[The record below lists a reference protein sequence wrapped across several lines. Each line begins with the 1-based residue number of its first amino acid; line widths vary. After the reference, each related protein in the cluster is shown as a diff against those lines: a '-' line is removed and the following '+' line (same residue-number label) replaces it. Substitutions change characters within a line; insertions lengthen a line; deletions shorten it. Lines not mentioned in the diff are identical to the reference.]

1 MKVGAT
7 LGSYDTTNDY
17 SEYKRKR
24 PNKKYRSHLVS
35 ERFLLMIIKVLSS
48 DITVNRRSLANI
60 KRFLTIIDRDY
71 YCRSENIEAML
82 LVCDLLVSIRT
93 KNPHGVSLDSLTYK
107 VENLLVDPYDKV
119 RDELIIPQINVSKDE
134 LPEDDLEYITNS
146 LDQNLKF
153 SYILDVKDNLIELTN
168 DIETSS
174 YTDFPTLLH
183 QYRDLVTGIMNF
195 FRSTDSS
202 SMTNEIVHTGDPT
215 FLDILYDTYEA
226 IRNPAS
232 ALQTGWQ
239 ALNSAL
245 GPRGGFQNKNLY
257 CLHANTNSFK
267 SAMLLH
273 ISRMIKEYNAGRVI
287 EEFKRT
293 GKIPTILHISMENDN
308 DEDNERLYKTVVKK
322 DLGKCTSREEL
333 NQSWEHNFGNQNN
346 EEENPIDISF
356 LHVDARSLSVDE
368 IDVIIENLEE
378 EGYRVIACVVDYLG
392 LIKPRMEDMGK
403 DNRLQLKNIADDLL
417 SLAKNRDIPVIT
429 AHQINRSGGAVLTNL
444 KNQGGVNAIS
454 QMTNEFIGE
463 SYGIEQAVSWSA
475 FIDIEIHG
483 EDRWLMFKRNKSRY
497 KNKFGTETFVMK
509 IRDGIIIDDDIYL
522 STPLSLPKI
531 PDGIGTD
538 GENATQMQGA
548 RGIIDIRDKHK
559 TPPKDHVIKVKS
571 SDEERE
577 DFLNSEEKIPI
588 EYIDWTNWIDYLDSG
603 NYEID
608 DFYQWSETEYS
619 ETDRSF
625 YIGETE
631 YVSGDFRDEI
641 VYEGAA

>member
-1 MKVGAT
+1 MKMGT
-7 LGSYDTTNDY
+7 LGSYDSTTDY
-17 SEYKRKR
+17 SEFKRRK

-35 ERFLLMIIKVLSS
+35 ERFLLMIIKVLAS

-93 KNPHGVSLDSLTYK
+93 KNPHGVSLESLSYK
-107 VENLLVDPYDKV
+107 VENLLVEPYDKV
-119 RDELIIPQINVSKDE
+119 RDQLIIPQINVAKDE

-174 YTDFPTLLH
+174 YTDFPNLLH
-183 QYRDLVTGIMNF
+183 QYRDLITGIMNF

-273 ISRMIKEYNAGRVI
+273 ISRMIEEYNASRVI

-333 NQSWEHNFGNQNN
+333 NQSWEHNFGNSNS

-392 LIKPRMEDMGK
+392 LIKPRLEDMGK

-538 GENATQMQGA
+538 DANQNQGS
-548 RGIIDIRDKHK
+548 RGIIDIRDNKHK
-559 TPPKDHVIKVKS
+559 TPPKDHLIKVKS
-571 SDEERE
+571 SIEERE
-577 DFLNSEEKIPI
+577 DFLNSKEKVPI
-588 EYIDWTNWIDYLDSG
+588 EYIKWDNWIDYLDTG
-603 NYEID
+603 DYETE
-608 DFYQWSETEYS
+608 DFYVWSNS
-619 ETDRSF
+619 EMSYYDRSF
-625 YIGETE
+625 VIGETE
-631 YVSGDFRDEI
+631 YVSCDFNEE
-641 VYEGAA
+641 VTYNT

>member
-1 MKVGAT
+1 MKIGT
-7 LGSYDTTNDY
+7 LGSYDSSTDY

-35 ERFLLMIIKVLSS
+35 DRFLLMIIKVLSS

-93 KNPHGVSLDSLTYK
+93 KNPHGVSLESLTYK
-107 VENLLVDPYDKV
+107 VENLLVEPYDKV
-119 RDELIIPQINVSKDE
+119 RDQLIIPQINVSKEE

-174 YTDFPTLLH
+174 YTDFPNLLH
-183 QYRDLVTGIMNF
+183 QYRDLITGIMNF
-195 FRSTDSS
+195 FRRTDSS

-257 CLHANTNSFK
+257 CIHANTNSFK

-273 ISRMIKEYNAGRVI
+273 ISRMIKEYNASRVI

-293 GKIPTILHISMENDN
+293 GKIPTVLHISMENDN

-322 DLGKCTSREEL
+322 DLGRCTSREEL
-333 NQSWEHNFGNQNN
+333 NQSWEHNFCNSSDG
-346 EEENPIDISF
+346 EENPIDISF

-368 IDVIIENLEE
+368 IDIIIENLEE
-378 EGYRVIACVVDYLG
+378 EGYKVIACVVDYLG

-509 IRDGIIIDDDIYL
+509 IKDGIIIDDDIYL

-538 GENATQMQGA
+538 ETMSNNQGS
-548 RGIIDIRDKHK
+548 RGIIDIRDEKHK
-559 TPPKDHVIKVKS
+559 TPPKDHLIKVKS
-571 SDEERE
+571 SNDERE
-577 DFLNSEEKIPI
+577 DFLNTEEKIPI
-588 EYIDWTNWIDYLDSG
+588 QYIDWNQWIVYMDSG
-603 NYEID
+603 NYETD
-608 DFYQWSETEYS
+608 DFYNWSGS
-619 ETDRSF
+619 EMSGYDRSF
-625 YIGETE
+625 FIGETE
-631 YVSGDFRDEI
+631 YVSCENNEEI
-641 VYEGAA
+641 YA

>member
-1 MKVGAT
+1 MKIGT
-7 LGSYDTTNDY
+7 LGSYDSTTDY
-17 SEYKRKR
+17 SEFKRRK

-35 ERFLLMIIKVLSS
+35 ERFLLMIIKVLAS

-93 KNPHGVSLDSLTYK
+93 KNPHGVSLESLSYK
-107 VENLLVDPYDKV
+107 VENLLVEPYDKV
-119 RDELIIPQINVSKDE
+119 RDQLIIPQINVAKDE

-174 YTDFPTLLH
+174 YTDFPNLLH
-183 QYRDLVTGIMNF
+183 QYRDLITDIMNF
-195 FRSTDSS
+195 FRRTDSS

-273 ISRMIKEYNAGRVI
+273 ISRMIKEYNALRVI

-322 DLGKCTSREEL
+322 DIGKCTSREEL
-333 NQSWEHNFGNQNN
+333 NQSWEHNFGNTNG

-392 LIKPRMEDMGK
+392 LIKPRLEDMGK

-538 GENATQMQGA
+538 EAVNQNQGS
-548 RGIIDIRDKHK
+548 RGIIDIRDNKHK
-559 TPPKDHVIKVKS
+559 TPPKDHLIKVKS
-571 SDEERE
+571 STEERE
-577 DFLNSEEKIPI
+577 DFLNSKEKVPI
-588 EYIDWTNWIDYLDSG
+588 EYIDWNNWIYYLDTG
-603 NYEID
+603 DYETE
-608 DFYQWSETEYS
+608 DFYVWSNS
-619 ETDRSF
+619 EMSYYDRSF
-625 YIGETE
+625 VIGETE
-631 YVSGDFRDEI
+631 YVSCDFNEE
-641 VYEGAA
+641 VAYV

>member
-1 MKVGAT
+1 MKMGT
-7 LGSYDTTNDY
+7 LGSYDSTTDY
-17 SEYKRKR
+17 SEFKRRK

-93 KNPHGVSLDSLTYK
+93 KNPHGVSLESLTYK
-107 VENLLVDPYDKV
+107 VENLLVEPYDKV
-119 RDELIIPQINVSKDE
+119 RDQLIIPQINVAKDE

-174 YTDFPTLLH
+174 YTDFPNLLN
-183 QYRDLVTGIMNF
+183 QYRDLITGIMNF
-195 FRSTDSS
+195 FRRTDSS

-273 ISRMIKEYNAGRVI
+273 ISRMIKEYNASRVI
-287 EEFKRT
+287 DEFKRT

-333 NQSWEHNFGNQNN
+333 NQSWEHNFGNSD
-346 EEENPIDISF
+346 EENPIDISF

-368 IDVIIENLEE
+368 IDIIIENLEE

-392 LIKPRMEDMGK
+392 LIKPRLEDMGK

-538 GENATQMQGA
+538 EAVNQNQGS
-548 RGIIDIRDKHK
+548 RGIIDIRDNKHK
-559 TPPKDHVIKVKS
+559 TPPKDHLIKVKS
-571 SDEERE
+571 STEERE
-577 DFLNSEEKIPI
+577 DFLNSKEKVPI
-588 EYIDWTNWIDYLDSG
+588 EYIDWNNWIYYLDTG
-603 NYEID
+603 DYETE
-608 DFYQWSETEYS
+608 DFYVWSNS
-619 ETDRSF
+619 EMSYYDRSF
-625 YIGETE
+625 VIGETE
-631 YVSGDFRDEI
+631 YVSCDFNEE
-641 VYEGAA
+641 VAYA

>member
-1 MKVGAT
+1 MKMGT
-7 LGSYDTTNDY
+7 LGSYDSTTDY
-17 SEYKRKR
+17 SEFKRRK

-35 ERFLLMIIKVLSS
+35 ERFLLMIIKVLAS

-93 KNPHGVSLDSLTYK
+93 KNPHGVSLESLSYK
-107 VENLLVDPYDKV
+107 VENLLVEPYDKV
-119 RDELIIPQINVSKDE
+119 RDQLIIPQINVAKDE

-174 YTDFPTLLH
+174 YTDFPNLLH
-183 QYRDLVTGIMNF
+183 QYRDLITDIMNF
-195 FRSTDSS
+195 FRKTDSS

-257 CLHANTNSFK
+257 CIHANTNSFK

-273 ISRMIKEYNAGRVI
+273 ISRMIKEYNGPRVI

-333 NQSWEHNFGNQNN
+333 NQSWEHNFGNSDS
-346 EEENPIDISF
+346 EDENPIDISF

-392 LIKPRMEDMGK
+392 LIKPRLEDMGK

-538 GENATQMQGA
+538 EANQNQGS
-548 RGIIDIRDKHK
+548 RGIIDIRDNKYK
-559 TPPKDHVIKVKS
+559 TPPKDHLIKVKS
-571 SDEERE
+571 SIEERE
-577 DFLNSEEKIPI
+577 DYLNSKEKVPI
-588 EYIDWTNWIDYLDSG
+588 EYIDWDKWIDYLDTG
-603 NYEID
+603 DYETE
-608 DFYQWSETEYS
+608 DFYVWSNS
-619 ETDRSF
+619 EMSYYDRSF
-625 YIGETE
+625 VIGETE
-631 YVSGDFRDEI
+631 YISCDFNEEVS
-641 VYEGAA
+641 YA

>member
-1 MKVGAT
+1 MKMGT
-7 LGSYDTTNDY
+7 LGSYDSTTDY
-17 SEYKRKR
+17 SEFKRRK

-35 ERFLLMIIKVLSS
+35 ERFLLMIIKVLAS

-93 KNPHGVSLDSLTYK
+93 KNPHGVSLESLSYK
-107 VENLLVDPYDKV
+107 VENLLVEPYDKV
-119 RDELIIPQINVSKDE
+119 RDQLIIPQINVAKDE

-174 YTDFPTLLH
+174 YTDFPNLLN
-183 QYRDLVTGIMNF
+183 QYRDLITGIMNF
-195 FRSTDSS
+195 FRRTDSS

-273 ISRMIKEYNAGRVI
+273 ISRMIKEYNASRVI
-287 EEFKRT
+287 DEFKRT

-333 NQSWEHNFGNQNN
+333 NQSWEHNFGNTNG
-346 EEENPIDISF
+346 EENPIDISF

-368 IDVIIENLEE
+368 IDIIIENLEE

-392 LIKPRMEDMGK
+392 LIKPRLEDMGK

-538 GENATQMQGA
+538 EAVNQNQGS
-548 RGIIDIRDKHK
+548 RGIIDIRDNKHK
-559 TPPKDHVIKVKS
+559 TPPKDHLIKVKS
-571 SDEERE
+571 STEERE
-577 DFLNSEEKIPI
+577 DFLNSKEKVPI
-588 EYIDWTNWIDYLDSG
+588 EYIDWNNWIYYLDTG
-603 NYEID
+603 DYETE
-608 DFYQWSETEYS
+608 DFYVWSNS
-619 ETDRSF
+619 EMSYYDRSF
-625 YIGETE
+625 VIGETE
-631 YVSGDFRDEI
+631 YVSCDFNEE
-641 VYEGAA
+641 VAYA

>member
-1 MKVGAT
+1 MKMGT
-7 LGSYDTTNDY
+7 LGSYDSTTDY
-17 SEYKRKR
+17 SEFKRRK

-35 ERFLLMIIKVLSS
+35 ERFLLMIIKVLAS
-48 DITVNRRSLANI
+48 DITVNRRSLANM
-60 KRFLTIIDRDY
+60 KSFLTIIDRDY

-93 KNPHGVSLDSLTYK
+93 KNPHGVSLESLSYK
-107 VENLLVDPYDKV
+107 IENLLVEPYDKV
-119 RDELIIPQINVSKDE
+119 RDQLIIPQINVAKDE

-174 YTDFPTLLH
+174 YTDFPNLLH
-183 QYRDLVTGIMNF
+183 QYRDLITDIMNF
-195 FRSTDSS
+195 FRRTDSS

-257 CLHANTNSFK
+257 CIHANTNSFK

-273 ISRMIKEYNAGRVI
+273 ISRMIKEYNASRVI

-333 NQSWEHNFGNQNN
+333 NQSWEHNFDNTNG

-392 LIKPRMEDMGK
+392 LIKPRLEDMGK

-538 GENATQMQGA
+538 EANQNQGS
-548 RGIIDIRDKHK
+548 RGIIDIRDNKHK
-559 TPPKDHVIKVKS
+559 TPPKDHLIKVKS
-571 SDEERE
+571 SIEERE
-577 DFLNSEEKIPI
+577 DYLNSKEKVPI
-588 EYIDWTNWIDYLDSG
+588 EYIDWDKWIDYLDTG
-603 NYEID
+603 DYETE
-608 DFYQWSETEYS
+608 DFYVWSNS
-619 ETDRSF
+619 EMSYYDRSF
-625 YIGETE
+625 VIGETE
-631 YVSGDFRDEI
+631 YVSCDFNEE
-641 VYEGAA
+641 VAYA

>member
-1 MKVGAT
+1 MKMGT
-7 LGSYDTTNDY
+7 LGSYDSTTDY
-17 SEYKRKR
+17 SEFKRRK

-93 KNPHGVSLDSLTYK
+93 KNPHGVSLESLTYK
-107 VENLLVDPYDKV
+107 VENLLVEPYDKV
-119 RDELIIPQINVSKDE
+119 RDQLIIPQINVAKDE

-174 YTDFPTLLH
+174 YTDFPNLLS
-183 QYRDLVTGIMNF
+183 QYRDLITGIMNF
-195 FRSTDSS
+195 FRRTDSS

-273 ISRMIKEYNAGRVI
+273 ISRMIKEYNASRVI
-287 EEFKRT
+287 DEFKRT

-333 NQSWEHNFGNQNN
+333 NQSWEHNFGNTNG

-368 IDVIIENLEE
+368 IDIIIENLEE

-392 LIKPRMEDMGK
+392 LIKPRLEDMGK

-538 GENATQMQGA
+538 EAVNQNQGS
-548 RGIIDIRDKHK
+548 RGIIDIRDNKHK
-559 TPPKDHVIKVKS
+559 TPPKDHLIKVKS
-571 SDEERE
+571 STEERE
-577 DFLNSEEKIPI
+577 DFLNSKEKVPI
-588 EYIDWTNWIDYLDSG
+588 EYIDWNNWIYYLDTG
-603 NYEID
+603 DYETE
-608 DFYQWSETEYS
+608 DFYVWSNS
-619 ETDRSF
+619 EMSYYDRSF
-625 YIGETE
+625 VIGETE
-631 YVSGDFRDEI
+631 YVSCDFNEE
-641 VYEGAA
+641 VAYA

>member
-1 MKVGAT
+1 MKMGT
-7 LGSYDTTNDY
+7 LGSYDSTIDY
-17 SEYKRKR
+17 SEFKRRK

-35 ERFLLMIIKVLSS
+35 ERFLLMIIKVLAS

-93 KNPHGVSLDSLTYK
+93 KNPHGVSLESLSYK
-107 VENLLVDPYDKV
+107 VENLLVEPYDKV
-119 RDELIIPQINVSKDE
+119 RDQLIIPQINVAKDE

-174 YTDFPTLLH
+174 YTDFPNLLR
-183 QYRDLVTGIMNF
+183 QYRDLVTDIMNF
-195 FRSTDSS
+195 FRKTDSS

-257 CLHANTNSFK
+257 CIHANTNSFK

-273 ISRMIKEYNAGRVI
+273 ISRMIKEYNASRVI

-333 NQSWEHNFGNQNN
+333 NQSWEHNFGNSDN

-368 IDVIIENLEE
+368 IDIIIENLEE

-538 GENATQMQGA
+538 EAVNQNQGS
-548 RGIIDIRDKHK
+548 RGIIDIRDNKYK
-559 TPPKDHVIKVKS
+559 TPPKDHIIKVKS
-571 SDEERE
+571 SIEERE
-577 DFLNSEEKIPI
+577 DYLNSKEKVPI
-588 EYIDWTNWIDYLDSG
+588 EYIEWDNWIDYLDTG
-603 NYEID
+603 NYETE
-608 DFYQWSETEYS
+608 DFYVWSNS
-619 ETDRSF
+619 EMSYYDRSF
-625 YIGETE
+625 IIGETE
-631 YVSGDFRDEI
+631 YVSCDFNEE
-641 VYEGAA
+641 VTYNT

>member
-1 MKVGAT
+1 MKMGT
-7 LGSYDTTNDY
+7 LGSYDSTTDY
-17 SEYKRKR
+17 SEFKRRK

-93 KNPHGVSLDSLTYK
+93 KNPHGVSLESLTYK
-107 VENLLVDPYDKV
+107 VENLLVEPYDKV
-119 RDELIIPQINVSKDE
+119 RDQLIIPQINVAKDE

-174 YTDFPTLLH
+174 YTDFPNLLN
-183 QYRDLVTGIMNF
+183 QYRDLITGIMNF
-195 FRSTDSS
+195 FRRTDSS

-273 ISRMIKEYNAGRVI
+273 ISRMIKEYNASRVI
-287 EEFKRT
+287 DEFKRT

-333 NQSWEHNFGNQNN
+333 NQSWEHNFGNTNS

-392 LIKPRMEDMGK
+392 LIKPRLEDMGK

-538 GENATQMQGA
+538 EAVNQNQGS
-548 RGIIDIRDKHK
+548 RGIIDIRDNKHK
-559 TPPKDHVIKVKS
+559 TPPKDHLIKVKS
-571 SDEERE
+571 STEERE
-577 DFLNSEEKIPI
+577 DFLNSKEKVPI
-588 EYIDWTNWIDYLDSG
+588 EYIDWNNWIYYLDTG
-603 NYEID
+603 DYETE
-608 DFYQWSETEYS
+608 DFYVWSNS
-619 ETDRSF
+619 EMSYDDRSF
-625 YIGETE
+625 VIGETE
-631 YVSGDFRDEI
+631 YVSCDFNEE
-641 VYEGAA
+641 VSYA

>member
-1 MKVGAT
+1 MKIGA
-7 LGSYDTTNDY
+7 LGSYNSSTDY
-17 SEYKRKR
+17 SEYKRKK

-48 DITVNRRSLANI
+48 DITINRRNLTNI
-60 KRFLTIIDRDY
+60 KRFLSIIDRDY

-93 KNPHGVSLDSLTYK
+93 KNPHGVALESLTYK
-107 VENLLVDPYDKV
+107 VENLLVEPYDKV
-119 RDELIIPQINVSKDE
+119 RDQLIIPQINVSKDE
-134 LPEDDLEYITNS
+134 IPEEDLDYISNT

-153 SYILDVKDNLIELTN
+153 SFILDVKDSLVEVTN
-168 DIETSS
+168 DIETAS
-174 YTDFPTLLH
+174 YTDFPALLYK
-183 QYRDLVTGIMNF
+183 YRELLTDIMNF
-195 FRSTDSS
+195 FRKTDSS

-215 FLDILYDTYEA
+215 FLDILFDTYEA

-257 CLHANTNSFK
+257 CIHANTNSFK

-273 ISRMIKEYNAGRVI
+273 ISRMIKEYNSGRVMD
-287 EEFKRT
+287 EYKRT
-293 GKIPTILHISMENDN
+293 GKTPTVLHISMENDN
-308 DEDNERLYKTVVKK
+308 YEDNERLYKTVVKK
-322 DLGKCTSREEL
+322 DISRCTSREEL
-333 NQSWEHNFGNQNN
+333 NQSWEHNFGVDENG
-346 EEENPIDISF
+346 EENPIDISF
-356 LHVDARSLSVDE
+356 LHVDARSLSVDD

-378 EGYRVIACVVDYLG
+378 EGYKVISCILDYLG
-392 LIKPRMEDMGK
+392 LVKPRIEDMGK
-403 DNRLQLKNIADDLL
+403 DNRLQLKNVADDLL

-454 QMTNEFIGE
+454 QLTNEFIGE

-483 EDRWLMFKRNKSRY
+483 ENRWLMFKRNKSRY

-522 STPLSLPKI
+522 STPLSLAKI
-531 PDGIGTD
+531 PDGIGSETD
-538 GENATQMQGA
+538 NIIQNQGS
-548 RGIIDIRDKHK
+548 RGIIDIRDEKHK
-559 TPPKDHVIKVKS
+559 SPPKDNIIKVKS
-571 SDEERE
+571 SVEARE
-577 DFLNSEEKIPI
+577 DFLNKDEKIPI
-588 EYIDWTNWIDYLDSG
+588 QFIDWNNWTDYLDEYSF
-603 NYEID
+603 D
-608 DFYQWSETEYS
+608 DFYMISNTEITDYDRTFFIGGTEYTS
-619 ETDRSF
+619 CNYNEEIR
-625 YIGETE
+625 Y
-631 YVSGDFRDEI
+631 DF
-641 VYEGAA
+641 

>member
-1 MKVGAT
+1 
-7 LGSYDTTNDY
+7 
-17 SEYKRKR
+17 
-24 PNKKYRSHLVS
+24 
-35 ERFLLMIIKVLSS
+35 
-48 DITVNRRSLANI
+48 
-60 KRFLTIIDRDY
+60 
-71 YCRSENIEAML
+71 
-82 LVCDLLVSIRT
+82 
-93 KNPHGVSLDSLTYK
+93 
-107 VENLLVDPYDKV
+107 
-119 RDELIIPQINVSKDE
+119 
-134 LPEDDLEYITNS
+134 
-146 LDQNLKF
+146 
-153 SYILDVKDNLIELTN
+153 
-168 DIETSS
+168 
-174 YTDFPTLLH
+174 
-183 QYRDLVTGIMNF
+183 
-195 FRSTDSS
+195 
-202 SMTNEIVHTGDPT
+202 MTNEIVHTGDPT

-257 CLHANTNSFK
+257 CFHANTNSFK

-273 ISRMIKEYNAGRVI
+273 ISRMIKEYNASRVI
-287 EEFKRT
+287 DEFKRT

-322 DLGKCTSREEL
+322 DIGKCTSREEL
-333 NQSWEHNFGNQNN
+333 NQSWEHNFGNSNS

-454 QMTNEFIGE
+454 QMTNVFIGE

-538 GENATQMQGA
+538 DANQNQGS
-548 RGIIDIRDKHK
+548 RGIIDIRDNKHK
-559 TPPKDHVIKVKS
+559 TPPKDHLIKVKS
-571 SDEERE
+571 STEERE
-577 DFLNSEEKIPI
+577 DFLNSKEKVPI
-588 EYIDWTNWIDYLDSG
+588 EYIDWNNWIYYLDTG
-603 NYEID
+603 DYETE
-608 DFYQWSETEYS
+608 DFYVWSNS
-619 ETDRSF
+619 EMSYYDRSF
-625 YIGETE
+625 VIGETE
-631 YVSGDFRDEI
+631 YVSCDFNEE
-641 VYEGAA
+641 VAYA

>member
-1 MKVGAT
+1 MKMGT
-7 LGSYDTTNDY
+7 LGSYDSTTDY
-17 SEYKRKR
+17 SEFKRRK

-93 KNPHGVSLDSLTYK
+93 KNPHGVSLESLTYK
-107 VENLLVDPYDKV
+107 VENLLVEPYDKV
-119 RDELIIPQINVSKDE
+119 RDQLIIPQINVAKDE

-174 YTDFPTLLH
+174 YTDFPNLLN
-183 QYRDLVTGIMNF
+183 QYRDLITGIMNF
-195 FRSTDSS
+195 FRRTDSS

-273 ISRMIKEYNAGRVI
+273 ISRMIKEYNASRVI
-287 EEFKRT
+287 DEFKRT

-333 NQSWEHNFGNQNN
+333 NQSWEHNFGNTNG
-346 EEENPIDISF
+346 EENPIDISF

-368 IDVIIENLEE
+368 IDIIIENLEE

-392 LIKPRMEDMGK
+392 LIKPRLDDMGK
-403 DNRLQLKNIADDLL
+403 HNRLQLKNIADDLL

-538 GENATQMQGA
+538 EAVNQNQGS
-548 RGIIDIRDKHK
+548 RGIIDIRDNKHK
-559 TPPKDHVIKVKS
+559 TPPKDHLIKVKS
-571 SDEERE
+571 STEERE
-577 DFLNSEEKIPI
+577 DFLNSKEKVPI
-588 EYIDWTNWIDYLDSG
+588 EYIDWNNWIYYLDTG
-603 NYEID
+603 DYETE
-608 DFYQWSETEYS
+608 DFYVWSNS
-619 ETDRSF
+619 EMSYYDRSF
-625 YIGETE
+625 VIGETE
-631 YVSGDFRDEI
+631 YVSCDFNEE
-641 VYEGAA
+641 VAYA

>member
-1 MKVGAT
+1 MKMGT
-7 LGSYDTTNDY
+7 LGSYDSTTDY
-17 SEYKRKR
+17 SEFKRRK

-93 KNPHGVSLDSLTYK
+93 KNPHGVSLESLTYK
-107 VENLLVDPYDKV
+107 VENLLVEPYDKV
-119 RDELIIPQINVSKDE
+119 RDQLIIPQINVAKDE

-174 YTDFPTLLH
+174 YTDFPNLLN
-183 QYRDLVTGIMNF
+183 QYRDLITGIMNF
-195 FRSTDSS
+195 FRRTDSS

-273 ISRMIKEYNAGRVI
+273 ISRMIKEYNASRVI
-287 EEFKRT
+287 DEFKRT

-333 NQSWEHNFGNQNN
+333 NQSWEHNFGNTNS

-368 IDVIIENLEE
+368 IDIIIENLEE

-392 LIKPRMEDMGK
+392 LIKPRLEDMGK

-538 GENATQMQGA
+538 EAVNQNQGS
-548 RGIIDIRDKHK
+548 RGIIDIRDNKHK
-559 TPPKDHVIKVKS
+559 TPPKDHLIKVKS
-571 SDEERE
+571 STEERE
-577 DFLNSEEKIPI
+577 DFLNSKEKVPI
-588 EYIDWTNWIDYLDSG
+588 EYIDWNNWIYYLDTG
-603 NYEID
+603 DYETE
-608 DFYQWSETEYS
+608 DFYVWSNS
-619 ETDRSF
+619 EMSYYDRSF
-625 YIGETE
+625 VIGETE
-631 YVSGDFRDEI
+631 YVSCDFNEE
-641 VYEGAA
+641 VSYA

>member
-1 MKVGAT
+1 MKIGT
-7 LGSYDTTNDY
+7 LGSYDSTTDY
-17 SEYKRKR
+17 SEFKRRK

-35 ERFLLMIIKVLSS
+35 ERFLLMIIKVLAS

-93 KNPHGVSLDSLTYK
+93 KNPHGVSLESLSYK
-107 VENLLVDPYDKV
+107 VENLLVEPYDKV
-119 RDELIIPQINVSKDE
+119 RDQLIIPQINVAKDE

-153 SYILDVKDNLIELTN
+153 SYILDIKDNLIELTN

-174 YTDFPTLLH
+174 YTDFPNLLR
-183 QYRDLVTGIMNF
+183 QYRDLVTDIMNF
-195 FRSTDSS
+195 FRKTDSS

-273 ISRMIKEYNAGRVI
+273 ISRMIKEYNGPRVI

-333 NQSWEHNFGNQNN
+333 NQSWEHNFGNSDS
-346 EEENPIDISF
+346 EDENPIDISF

-392 LIKPRMEDMGK
+392 LIKPRLEDMGK

-483 EDRWLMFKRNKSRY
+483 EDRWLMFKRNKSRC

-538 GENATQMQGA
+538 EAVNQNQGS
-548 RGIIDIRDKHK
+548 RGIIDIRDNKYK
-559 TPPKDHVIKVKS
+559 TPPKDHIIKVKS
-571 SDEERE
+571 SIEERE
-577 DFLNSEEKIPI
+577 DYLNSKEKVPI
-588 EYIDWTNWIDYLDSG
+588 EYIKWDNWIDYLDTG
-603 NYEID
+603 NYETE
-608 DFYQWSETEYS
+608 DFYVWSNS
-619 ETDRSF
+619 EMSYYDRSF
-625 YIGETE
+625 VIGETE
-631 YVSGDFRDEI
+631 YVSCDFNEE
-641 VYEGAA
+641 VTYNT